1 MNYLLSKPKFQR
13 IQKEIGEILLKYDIA
28 SEDKDK
34 IKEELNEVIKT
45 TLNYS
50 EDKEDYYTMYYHAK
64 LKNKINID
72 VETKES
78 YLAKKREVNKKWLSN
93 PENLEKKRAADRER
107 QRKLREKKKLEAST
121 VKLNDI

>member
-34 IKEELNEVIKT
+34 INEVIKT

-64 LKNKINID
+64 LKDKINID
-72 VETKES
+72 VETKEA